1 MNLWAASAV
10 ISCEGLRPLLIADS
24 SVKPAP
30 RNILWDRVW
39 SLPRAVALPITFM
52 ERVLED
58 KILLAHGSG
67 GKLAH
72 ELVEKS
78 FVKALANPFLAKLDD
93 SAVIDLSGRL
103 AFTTDSY
110 VVSPIFFPG
119 GDIGKLAVCG
129 TVNDLAMSG
138 AKPLYLSL
146 SFIIEEGLPRAELDQ
161 IVDST
166 RKAAQEAEV
175 EIVTGD
181 TKVVHRGSADKLFIN
196 TAGVGIIAEGVNIS
210 GSNARPGD
218 RVILSGTIGDH
229 GIAVLSQRE
238 GLSFSTRL
246 ESDCAPLGN
255 LVAEMLAA
263 SPNIHCLRDPTRGG
277 LATSLNELAKQSKV
291 GIRIEEEKI
300 PVREEVLAAC
310 EMLGFDP
317 LYVANEGKLVAI
329 VPTED
334 ADRVLGAMRRNRY
347 GKSAA
352 IIGEVRGEQP
362 GRVVMK
368 TVLGA
373 SRIVDM
379 LVGDLLPRIC

>member
-1 MNLWAASAV
+1 M
-10 ISCEGLRPLLIADS
+10 EG
-24 SVKPAP
+24 
-30 RNILWDRVW
+30 
-39 SLPRAVALPITFM
+39 
-52 ERVLED
+52 VLED

-78 FVKALANPFLAKLDD
+78 FVKALANPLLARLDD
-93 SAVIDLSGRL
+93 SAVFDLSGRL

-129 TVNDLAMSG
+129 TVNDLAMCG

-146 SFIIEEGLPRAELDQ
+146 SLIIEEGLPQSELEQ
-161 IVDST
+161 IVDSIQ
-166 RKAAQEAEV
+166 KAAGEAGV
-175 EIVTGD
+175 EIITGD
-181 TKVVHRGSADKLFIN
+181 TKVVHKGSADKLFIN
-196 TAGVGIIAEGVNIS
+196 TAGVGIIAQGIDIS

-218 RVILSGTIGDH
+218 KVILSGTIGDH
-229 GIAVLSQRE
+229 GIAVISQRE
-238 GLSFSTRL
+238 GLSFSTKL
-246 ESDCAPLGN
+246 KSDCAPLGD
-255 LVAEMLAA
+255 LVAEMLNV
-263 SPNIHCLRDPTRGG
+263 SQNIHCLRDPTRGG
-277 LATSLNELAKQSKV
+277 LATSLNELAKQSGV
-291 GIRIEEEKI
+291 SIRVEEEEI

-329 VPTED
+329 VQPED
-334 ADRVLGAMRRNRY
+334 ADKVVKAMRKNRY

-352 IIGEVRGEQP
+352 IIGEVGAEHP